1 MTYVV
6 ASSAGCPGRFMGTCL
21 PKFFTASSGMVDGIK
36 GVQPSFGSSAHE
48 LALLPLLG
56 LAFYTA
62 PFEALAVLWPSTA
75 IGIAIR

>member
-1 MTYVV
+1 
-6 ASSAGCPGRFMGTCL
+6 
-21 PKFFTASSGMVDGIK
+21 MVDGIK

-62 PFEALAVLWPSTA
+62 SFEALAVLWPSTA